1 MDKNRFIKI
10 IKKNNKNYL
19 IIGDKEVEVT
29 LIPIVKKLESE
40 TNGKAVLIKLP
51 SVELKNK

>member
-19 IIGDKEVEVT
+19 IIGDKEVEIT
-29 LIPIVKKLESE
+29 LVPIVKKVESE
-40 TNGKAVLIKLP
+40 TNGKDVLIKLP